1 MIPHHWHLEF
11 VDEGFERR
19 TGPPVQAIGPFKLK
33 LKATFES
40 GSSHFSFK
48 GCTQSR
54 CQLGHHVIGC
64 LFIQQ
69 VRDEMRV
76 DDVAGNGHGGQG
88 FTRRCLTHQRMS
100 SDRRNTVTRD
110 A

>member
-54 CQLGHHVIGC
+54 CHAVTTSSDAC
-64 LFIQQ
+64 LF
-69 VRDEMRV
+69 
-76 DDVAGNGHGGQG
+76 NK
-88 FTRRCLTHQRMS
+88 
-100 SDRRNTVTRD
+100 
-110 A
+110 